1 MRSLKSDSPISPNS
15 LVSRNMSKQGR
26 AMPIKS
32 LSPWRIWLMAF
43 RLPTLPA
50 AVVPVIVGTAVA
62 VADGHFRFWVLVAA
76 LVATLLIQ
84 IGTNLANDYFDFK
97 QGADTEERLG
107 PTRVTQAGLLSPRAV
122 LMGMVVTFALSVLAG
137 LYLMYVGGWPILAV
151 GLVSIA
157 AGIAY
162 TGGPWPLAYHGL
174 GDVFVFVFF
183 GVVAVTGTYYV
194 HADTLSAVSLIASVP
209 VGLLATA
216 ILVVNNLR
224 DIDTDRAA
232 GKRTLAVRLG
242 PRLTRIQYA
251 ACLIGAYMVP
261 IVLWRLGYL
270 GVGFWLVGL
279 TLPLSI
285 PLLRD
290 VLGGAAGRELNP
302 MLGRTGRLHLLYG
315 LLFSGSF
322 LW

>member
-1 MRSLKSDSPISPNS
+1 MRSLKSESPISPS
-15 LVSRNMSKQGR
+15 SPVSRNVSKQATSG
-26 AMPIKS
+26 PS
-32 LSPWRIWLMAF
+32 LSPWRIWLMAS

-50 AVVPVIVGTAVA
+50 AVVPVVVGTAVA
-62 VADGHFRFWVLVAA
+62 VSDGHFRFWALVAA
-76 LVATLLIQ
+76 LVAALLIQ

-97 QGADTEERLG
+97 KGADTEKRLG
-107 PTRVTQAGLLSPRAV
+107 PTRVTQAGLLPPQAV
-122 LMGMVVTFALSVLAG
+122 FRGMLVMFALAVLAG
-137 LYLMYVGGWPILAV
+137 LYLIYLGGWPILVV

-194 HADTLSAVSLIASVP
+194 HAETLNASSLIASVP

-251 ACLIGAYMVP
+251 ACLIGAYIVP
-261 IVLWRLGYL
+261 IVLWRLEHL
-270 GVGFWLVGL
+270 GAGFWLVGL

-285 PLLRD
+285 PLLYEVMD
-290 VLGGAAGRELNP
+290 GASGRALNP
-302 MLGRTGRLHLLYG
+302 VLGRTGRLHLLYG
-315 LLFSGSF
+315 LLFSVSF